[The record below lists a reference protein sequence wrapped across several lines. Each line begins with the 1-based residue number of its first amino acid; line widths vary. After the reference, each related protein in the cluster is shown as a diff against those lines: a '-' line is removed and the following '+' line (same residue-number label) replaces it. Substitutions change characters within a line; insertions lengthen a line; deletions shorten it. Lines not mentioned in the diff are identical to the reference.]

1 MSAIDL
7 EEFAATGSTGFKL
20 GARDEKWDGGEAEK
34 SYELPGD
41 SNCWMYRDPD
51 GDASNKSSY
60 KLPFVSKDG
69 GKHAVWGA
77 ITAIAQRLSSTKGI
91 SDADMAAIKKRVE
104 SYYAKARKEYDD
116 DSIKVPWADDDSTER
131 AGAELFS
138 AIVPLTFVEV
148 RDPSRN
154 PDNTWTF
161 SGYASVFNQQAIY
174 LDSKWLRVMVEVDP
188 GAFDELM
195 RTQRF
200 DQPDGVVHYNRG
212 HNMDLAVAATD
223 VPAGQP
229 GSLQLGVDAHGLRY
243 LAKSSKDDPDAV
255 ALAVK
260 LRDGVVKQASMA
272 FMVGDQQIVET
283 ETDEGPDIVLRKI
296 LTVSQ
301 LFDVC
306 ACPQGVFSQTV
317 SELQEFAAPL
327 YSRFGHPGA
336 VALGGHPRQLADGEG
351 ASVVIPDSGG
361 GASHTLALEAEAMRM
376 RLAQRKR

>member
-1 MSAIDL
+1 MDPDL
-7 EEFAATGSTGFKL
+7 ETFTSPGSTGYKL
-20 GARDEKWDGGEAEK
+20 GERDESWDGGAAEK
-34 SYELPGD
+34 SYELPD
-41 SNCWMYRDPD
+41 DASCWMYRDPD
-51 GDASNKSSY
+51 GDASSKSSY
-60 KLPFVSKDG
+60 KLPFVSKSG
-69 GKHAVWGA
+69 GKHAVWKG
-77 ITAIAQRLSSTKGI
+77 ITAIAQRLSQTQI
-91 SDADMAAIKKRVE
+91 PDADKAAIKKKIE
-104 SYYAKARKEYDD
+104 AYYAKARKQYGD
-116 DSIKVPWADDDSTER
+116 DSIEVPWKSEQA
-131 AGAELFS
+131 AGDGFEFFS
-138 AIVPLTFVEV
+138 AIVPLSGIEV
-148 RDPSRN
+148 RDPSAN

-161 SGYASVFNQQAIY
+161 SGYASVFNEQAVF
-174 LDSKWLRVMVEVDP
+174 LDSKWLRVLIEVDP

-223 VPAGQP
+223 VAAGQP

-243 LAKSSKDDPDAV
+243 LAKVSKDDPDGL

-260 LRDGVVKQASMA
+260 MRDGVIKQASMA

-283 ETDEGPDIVLRKI
+283 ETEEGPDVVLRRI
-296 LTVSQ
+296 LSVAQ

-317 SELQEFAAPL
+317 SDLQQFAGPL
-327 YSRFGHPGA
+327 FGKFGHPGA
-336 VALGGHPRQLADGEG
+336 GTLALGGHPRQPAGGGG

-361 GASHTLALEAEAMRM
+361 GASHVPLTLEAEAMRM